1 MLSAA
6 AAWLCVATN
15 PTPAPGQYTD
25 GSVVSVASLFRSRQ
39 DRRGTPQPVCSPAER
54 PPAEEAPPQQPPQQ
68 PPQSSTEEAPQQQP
82 PQQPPQSSTDTTTP
96 QQLDMTMLLRDLGG
110 IVQSLPTDKKDAFR
124 VLLTQL
130 QQIWDPREIG
140 LLSDMIMQQGPS
152 IVGVDLWQRCINLQN
167 LQRLL
172 KPSTVRKMKIADL
185 RVELAMRGLSTDG
198 LKADLKDRLLASI
211 SPGPVCRF
219 FGPMVCEPVKNALKR
234 VLDVFGSDVPM
245 KKPKLER
252 YFILDTKPKK
262 PLHIMVSKAPKADA
276 WHLFEANKRG
286 GVIHNGNATWSIDDR
301 IPVYDVLTKSWPDD
315 DTGFHPIWHI
325 VQECLDENRC
335 LSHEGVHI
343 NCMTGKPLSA
353 DDSARIA
360 AFYKTHPNKPVLA
373 RGATVQM
380 TGTGKHRADPEVKA
394 KGCFYLVGFSAT
406 VTSMVLYE
414 EVGGC
419 VEIKFWVPHDRAM
432 SSP

>member
-1 MLSAA
+1 MKAFSCVLFAA
-6 AAWLCVATN
+6 AAWLCVATD

-25 GSVVSVASLFRSRQ
+25 GSVVAVASLLRSRQ
-39 DRRGTPQPVCSPAER
+39 DRRETPQPVGSPTEQ
-54 PPAEEAPPQQPPQQ
+54 PPAEEAPPQQPQQ
-68 PPQSSTEEAPQQQP
+68 PPQSSM
-82 PQQPPQSSTDTTTP
+82 DTTTP
-96 QQLDMTMLLRDLGG
+96 EQLDVNMLLGD
-110 IVQSLPTDKKDAFR
+110 IVQQLPTDKRDAFR
-124 VLLTQL
+124 DFLTELQRKKDVGEIESVSEAIL
-130 QQIWDPREIG
+130 QQA
-140 LLSDMIMQQGPS
+140 PS
-152 IVGVDLWQRCINLQN
+152 IVGQDLWQQCIA
-167 LQRLL
+167 LQRLRFPAWARNIL
-172 KPSTVRKMKIADL
+172 KPSIVRKMKIDTL
-185 RVELAMRGLSTDG
+185 RVELERRGLSTDG
-198 LKADLKDRLLASI
+198 LKAALRDRLLAAI
-211 SPGPVCRF
+211 KPACEFV
-219 FGPMVCEPVKNALKR
+219 GPMVCEPVKKVLKR
-234 VLDVFGSDVPM
+234 ALDGIVSVAAPLA
-245 KKPKLER
+245 KKAKLEQ
-252 YFILDTKPKK
+252 YFILETKPKK
-262 PLHIMVSKAPKADA
+262 PLHIMVSKASKADA

-286 GVIHNGNATWSIDDR
+286 GIINNGNATWSIDDR

-315 DTGFHPIWHI
+315 DPGFHPIWHI
-325 VQECLDENRC
+325 VQECIDENRC